1 VQVRQSAEGDRL
13 RRETLRLLAQ
23 VEKQGLDIA
32 EAYRSGDGVS
42 SEAKDFRRF
51 IEKVDHFNV
60 FIDLV
65 EERLPGFE
73 QEKRAALT
81 RHLVDIRWRI
91 VIVEI
96 DTTQVFLVR
105 IGQTRKPW
113 PLGSREF
120 LQRRLS
126 RLDEIH
132 EYYDRFGEQYQLTP
146 LSEVM
151 LRAVEE
157 LLKQQIE
164 LAPALTDFS
173 NLSASYAVP
182 ATGDLV
188 KPEPMVLRLDPG
200 SGRRAAERRPPL
212 RREPVPRFR
221 IKEMDGRF
229 YAERDGIVAVSEVC
243 RHASLTLDQ
252 LATRL
257 GVSRPSL
264 VLMLNGSDPM
274 SRPVMEQLQSF
285 LDKNGPPQL

>member
-1 VQVRQSAEGDRL
+1 MSQTAENVRL

-42 SEAKDFRRF
+42 AEAKDFRRF

-73 QEKRAALT
+73 DEKRAALT

-91 VIVEI
+91 IIVEV
-96 DTTQVFLVR
+96 DTTQIFLVR
-105 IGQTRKPW
+105 IGETRKPW

-132 EYYDRFGEQYQLTP
+132 EYYDRFGEQYQLAP

-164 LAPALTDFS
+164 RAPALTDFS
-173 NLSASYAVP
+173 DLSASYAVP
-182 ATGDLV
+182 AGDLV
-188 KPEPMVLRLDPG
+188 KPEKMVLRLDSG

-212 RREPVPRFR
+212 RREPPPTFR

-229 YAERDGIVAVSEVC
+229 YAERDGLVAVSEIC
-243 RHASLTLDQ
+243 RNASLTLDQ
-252 LATRL
+252 LATRM

-264 VLMLNGSDPM
+264 VLMLNGNDPM
-274 SRPVMEQLQSF
+274 TRPFMEQLQSF
-285 LDKNGPPQL
+285 LGKNGPPRL